1 MTEDNRLTMENP
13 SGEGSEYSSPVSE
26 AAQGQPAPET
36 QLQESLAEENRSP
49 VSEAVQEQP
58 MQKGFAEEN
67 SSPAPGMAQ
76 EQATEGQSLQDP
88 GTVASCHPV
97 AEFRGLT
104 KKYGSLVALNGVS
117 FQIGSG
123 RIVGLLGPNG
133 SGKTTMIKLING
145 LLKPNKGEVLIDGL
159 VPGPETAKLVSYL
172 PDRNYLDGD
181 MTFQRACK
189 LFSTFYQDFDE
200 NKAKEMLQALHINPK
215 SRFKT
220 LSKGNRDKAQL
231 ILVMSRRAKLYVLD
245 EPIAGVDPAAR
256 DYILNTIVANYN
268 PNATILISTH
278 LISDV
283 EKILDDVLFL
293 KNGEVALY
301 NSADEVR
308 REHGKSVDEV
318 FREVFAC

>member
-1 MTEDNRLTMENP
+1 
-13 SGEGSEYSSPVSE
+13 
-26 AAQGQPAPET
+26 
-36 QLQESLAEENRSP
+36 
-49 VSEAVQEQP
+49 
-58 MQKGFAEEN
+58 
-67 SSPAPGMAQ
+67 
-76 EQATEGQSLQDP
+76 
-88 GTVASCHPV
+88 
-97 AEFRGLT
+97 
-104 KKYGSLVALNGVS
+104 
-117 FQIGSG
+117 
-123 RIVGLLGPNG
+123 
-133 SGKTTMIKLING
+133 
-145 LLKPNKGEVLIDGL
+145 
-159 VPGPETAKLVSYL
+159 
-172 PDRNYLDGD
+172 

-189 LFSTFYQDFDE
+189 LFSTFYQDFAE